1 MRAGPWGAP
10 VSSRLSRLYPRCPS
24 SAEGLLCRPPE
35 VRREAGIRQ
44 MADWSNSR
52 DTGDGGLPGWLKA
65 EMRDVFSGA
74 SVLLVED
81 DPDIRE
87 LMSTLLT
94 LAGFETTACATAE
107 SALEEL
113 REQPFDLVLTD
124 YMLPNRTGGWLLQQA
139 GGEGL
144 IDATPV
150 LVVTAHPEAADV
162 RGFEV
167 IAKPFDLEELVSTV
181 KRHLSG
187 GTTRRPKLPL
197 TRSLLPGNGQGK
209 DVDGREPIE
218 LVLYVSAHS
227 PRSAHAIKNIKSVLA
242 RFESS
247 RIKLTICDLSQDPH
261 QGLVDSVAFT
271 PTLVKRSPGPR
282 TFILGHITN
291 PEILVEILEA
301 CGEES

>member
-1 MRAGPWGAP
+1 M
-10 VSSRLSRLYPRCPS
+10 
-24 SAEGLLCRPPE
+24 
-35 VRREAGIRQ
+35 Q
-44 MADWSNSR
+44 MADRSNSR
-52 DTGDGGLPGWLKA
+52 ERAEGELPGWLKA
-65 EMRDVFSGA
+65 EMKDVFDGA

-107 SALEEL
+107 AALEKL

-124 YMLPNRTGGWLLQQA
+124 YMLPSRSGGWLLQQA
-139 GGEGL
+139 SDEGL
-144 IDATPV
+144 IDAIPV
-150 LVVTAHPEAADV
+150 LVVTAHPDAPDV
-162 RGFEV
+162 RGYEV
-167 IAKPFDLEELVSTV
+167 IQKPFDLEELVSTV
-181 KRHLSG
+181 RRHLSG
-187 GTTRRPKLPL
+187 GASRRPKLPMSAPIL
-197 TRSLLPGNGQGK
+197 SGDHGRSGA
-209 DVDGREPIE
+209 GREPID

-227 PRSAHAIKNIKSVLA
+227 PRSAHAIRNIKSVLA

-247 RIKLTICDLSQDPH
+247 RIKLTICDLSEDPH
-261 QGLVDSVAFT
+261 QGVVDSVAFT

>member
-1 MRAGPWGAP
+1 MADRS
-10 VSSRLSRLYPRCPS
+10 SSRNG
-24 SAEGLLCRPPE
+24 AEGE
-35 VRREAGIRQ
+35 
-44 MADWSNSR
+44 
-52 DTGDGGLPGWLKA
+52 LPGWLKA

-107 SALEEL
+107 AALEEL

-124 YMLPNRTGGWLLQQA
+124 YMLPTRTGAWLLQQA
-139 GGEGL
+139 SNEGL
-144 IDATPV
+144 IDATPA
-150 LVVTAHPEAADV
+150 LIVTAHPDAADV
-162 RGFEV
+162 RGYDV
-167 IAKPFDLEELVSTV
+167 IPKPFDLEELVSTV

-187 GTTRRPKLPL
+187 GTSRRPKLPMSAPIL
-197 TRSLLPGNGQGK
+197 SSGARDGRDGG
-209 DVDGREPIE
+209 GREPID

-247 RIKLTICDLSQDPH
+247 RVKLTICDLSQDPH
-261 QGLVDSVAFT
+261 QGLADAVAFT

-282 TFILGHITN
+282 TFILGHIAN

-301 CGEES
+301 YSDQS

>member
-1 MRAGPWGAP
+1 
-10 VSSRLSRLYPRCPS
+10 
-24 SAEGLLCRPPE
+24 
-35 VRREAGIRQ
+35 
-44 MADWSNSR
+44 
-52 DTGDGGLPGWLKA
+52 
-65 EMRDVFSGA
+65 MRDVFSGA

-107 SALEEL
+107 AALEEL

-124 YMLPNRTGGWLLQQA
+124 YMLPRHTGGWLLQQA
-139 GGEGL
+139 STEGL

-150 LVVTAHPEAADV
+150 LVVTAHPDAADV
-162 RGFEV
+162 RGYEV
-167 IAKPFDLEELVSTV
+167 IPKPFDLEDLVSTV
-181 KRHLSG
+181 RRHLSG
-187 GTTRRPKLPL
+187 GTSRRPKLPF
-197 TRSLLPGNGQGK
+197 TTPLLSA
-209 DVDGREPIE
+209 DGRSKGGDGKEPIE

-227 PRSAHAIKNIKSVLA
+227 PRSAHAIRNIKSVLS
-242 RFESS
+242 RFESA
-247 RIKLTICDLSQDPH
+247 RVKLTICDLSANPH

-301 CGEES
+301 CGDEPQ